1 MYHVLC
7 AARQQPSN
15 LFLPQFLSFVTAGQF
30 LTIVISSPSCRLPV
44 FITSKLI
51 GMSSFS
57 DLEIPAEVL
66 ALKAEIGENKYRE
79 YMHTYAVF
87 NIPQWTYDHLV
98 ENRRW
103 FHQHPELSFKEFVT
117 ARKIAELLR
126 GYGIPEVFEGIAVTG
141 VVALIRGGRPGK
153 CVALR
158 ADIDA
163 LPVQETA
170 EV

>member
-1 MYHVLC
+1 MINNPL
-7 AARQQPSN
+7 
-15 LFLPQFLSFVTAGQF
+15 
-30 LTIVISSPSCRLPV
+30 
-44 FITSKLI
+44 
-51 GMSSFS
+51 
-57 DLEIPAEVL
+57 
-66 ALKAEIGENKYRE
+66 
-79 YMHTYAVF
+79 
-87 NIPQWTYDHLV
+87 HLV